1 MDEPESILVVTP
13 HPDDSESGAGG
24 TIARWCAEGKKVT
37 LVVCTNGDKGTS
49 DRSIDPADLAAL
61 REKETLEAA
70 RIYGLAGVEFLRF
83 PDLGL
88 EDNDEFRERIVWQI
102 RKHKP
107 DIVLTIDPERS
118 HIRHRDHYM
127 AGRVTLDAIFPYS
140 RDHLSY
146 PEHLE
151 QGLDTHRVDEIWLFR
166 PQDPDTYIDV
176 TDYFETRQNAL
187 HSHLSQVGPREPERE
202 ERSRARLAEV
212 GKEIG
217 VALAEPFK
225 RIKMFR

>member
-37 LVVCTNGDKGTS
+37 LVVCTNGNKGTS